1 MKEIV
6 NRKDGT
12 LTIEKIKPCKAEI
25 RRKMKYLIEKID
37 DLENIVQAGKEAAV
51 ELSEREK
58 EFKGLCKLMKEEY

>member
-1 MKEIV
+1 MDKIV

-37 DLENIVQAGKEAAV
+37 EAETKVRAGREAEV
-51 ELSEREK
+51 ELIELEE
-58 EFKGLCKLMKEEY
+58 EFNHLCGLIKGEY

>member
-12 LTIEKIKPCKAEI
+12 LTIEKKPCKAEI

-37 DLENIVQAGKEAAV
+37 EAETKVRAGREAEV
-51 ELSEREK
+51 ELIELEE
-58 EFKGLCKLMKEEY
+58 EFNHLCGLIKGED

>member
-1 MKEIV
+1 MDKVV

-12 LTIEKIKPCKAEI
+12 LTIKNTPCKSEI

-51 ELSEREK
+51 ELSEREE

>member
-12 LTIEKIKPCKAEI
+12 LTIEKKPCKAEI

-37 DLENIVQAGKEAAV
+37 ETETKVRAGREAEV
-51 ELSEREK
+51 ELIELEE
-58 EFKGLCKLMKEEY
+58 EFNHLCGLIKEED